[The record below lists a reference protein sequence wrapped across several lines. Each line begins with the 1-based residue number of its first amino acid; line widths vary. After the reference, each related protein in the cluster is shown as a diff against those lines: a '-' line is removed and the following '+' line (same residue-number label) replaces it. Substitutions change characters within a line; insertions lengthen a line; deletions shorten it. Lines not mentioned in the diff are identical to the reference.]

1 MPKSKKPTTAIFYC
15 CSFKSKKVTLSK
27 VKKCRAKDYLKVP
40 RSADIDGPVFDQ
52 NSFYQVPDYGKIKK
66 MYNKNQLCKYIFKVS
81 EQHLLYC
88 FCVCVCKGKFL
99 MLIN

>member
-1 MPKSKKPTTAIFYC
+1 M
-15 CSFKSKKVTLSK
+15 
-27 VKKCRAKDYLKVP
+27 
-40 RSADIDGPVFDQ
+40 DGPVSDQ

-66 MYNKNQLCKYIFKVS
+66 MYNKNQLCKYIFQVS

-88 FCVCVCKGKFL
+88 FCVCKDKFI

>member
-1 MPKSKKPTTAIFYC
+1 MPKSKKATIAIFYC

-27 VKKCRAKDYLKVP
+27 VQNAGPKTISIP
-40 RSADIDGPVFDQ
+40 RSADIDGPVSAQ

-66 MYNKNQLCKYIFKVS
+66 MYNKNQLCKYIFQVS

-88 FCVCVCKGKFL
+88 FCVCVCKDKFI